1 MAIFTPIICGVG
13 GNLVAIQ
20 TSRISTYL
28 HVWSTPGVLPLWMKQ
43 YWPNPCS
50 TFCTSGA
57 MESTLTQ
64 LVLLSRPQLPTL
76 FLCSGRAIRLCS
88 TKATEIPRFGDSS
101 HRSWSL
107 QKLATQQEP
116 FTVRRCHG
124 AITDLAEM
132 GGLQSPALLLYS
144 GRTMR
149 LCSTKGKKDLSS
161 WVLGAWPA
169 LLRRVKG
176 IQLASLTC
184 MTQH

>member
-88 TKATEIPRFGDSS
+88 TKGAMEP
-101 HRSWSL
+101 SL
-107 QKLATQQEP
+107 TWQKW
-116 FTVRRCHG
+116 VGCN
-124 AITDLAEM
+124 
-132 GGLQSPALLLYS
+132 LLL
-144 GRTMR
+144 
-149 LCSTKGKKDLSS
+149 CS
-161 WVLGAWPA
+161 
-169 LLRRVKG
+169 
-176 IQLASLTC
+176 C
-184 MTQH
+184 TQGEL